1 MKGDDMNLIEYL
13 INAGQL
19 ERLMKQLETYGDSQ
33 AELEYLCNM
42 PVCCESKKIE
52 LRVDSRYFLWI
63 ERKGWFSEGEIIL
76 LQTERIKYC
85 CFSKGE
91 CTSDEVIL
99 RYDNGSEKVIIVLR
113 KSGGSPNMKIVFN
126 NIRKFVHG
134 FENLSSTYQEHRIKL
149 GVRHEDI
156 IGPDGWF
163 LEVKKT
169 FSEKIIRC
177 NLISSLQDICW
188 CEQIHAYDS
197 DTGYDYYLDVYFTN
211 GEKKRVSAASVYDAF
226 RLALAVKDNVPHL
239 LYEPCEEYKRIYQ
252 ENPRQFLEIVKQRG

>member
-1 MKGDDMNLIEYL
+1 MFIG
-13 INAGQL
+13 
-19 ERLMKQLETYGDSQ
+19 RET
-33 AELEYLCNM
+33 EL
-42 PVCCESKKIE
+42 K
-52 LRVDSRYFLWI
+52 
-63 ERKGWFSEGEIIL
+63 
-76 LQTERIKYC
+76 
-85 CFSKGE
+85 
-91 CTSDEVIL
+91 
-99 RYDNGSEKVIIVLR
+99 
-113 KSGGSPNMKIVFN
+113 
-126 NIRKFVHG
+126 
-134 FENLSSTYQEHRIKL
+134 
-149 GVRHEDI
+149 
-156 IGPDGWF
+156 F
-163 LEVKKT
+163 LEERYNSNKSELVVLYGRRRVGKTETLRQFCKNKPHIFFSCRECIDKLQLKT